1 MVTAALLDT
10 TKIEIPE
17 WDYFVEEARSVF
29 GLSDSD
35 TERLYGSR
43 TARIIVAMPFAA
55 GCEDAERTAILH
67 LVAYI
72 AEIKGFQKFCAHL
85 PSDDKTLYERLD
97 MISHFKGGDKQII
110 EHGMDML
117 ALIMLQGYRA
127 SQNADAKSGVYNP
140 RNAGTWDYDAAEK
153 MLEGRIK
160 NFHNTILDGL
170 FYGPFT
176 GMGWR

>member
-1 MVTAALLDT
+1 MITAASVDT
-10 TKIEIPE
+10 TTIEFPE
-17 WDYFVEEARSVF
+17 WDCFVKEAKTVF

-35 TERLYGSR
+35 AELLYGSR
-43 TARIIVAMPFAA
+43 TARIIAAIPFAA

-72 AEIKGFQKFCAHL
+72 AEIRGLQKFCAHL
-85 PSDDKTLYERLD
+85 PSDDKSLYERLD
-97 MISHFKGGDKQII
+97 MITHFKGGDKQII

-117 ALIMLQGYRA
+117 ALIMLRGYRD
-127 SQNADAKSGVYNP
+127 SQNVDAKSGVYNP
-140 RNAGTWDYDAAEK
+140 LNAGTWDYDAAEK

-176 GMGWR
+176 GMGW